1 MMKYVINLRAI
12 CIIHFSVS
20 IHSIDFKAFTQYDF
34 NVSNAVYPG
43 TSTSISTFTPKVFE
57 EEGAEEDCTIV
68 DCIIPTLPRGKEVT
82 GSVKDER
89 VSTTCRS
96 NST

>member
-1 MMKYVINLRAI
+1 MKCVLNLRAI

-20 IHSIDFKAFTQYDF
+20 IHSIDFKAFTQDDF

-68 DCIIPTLPRGKEVT
+68 DCIIPPHTKQSIFNHTMLYPLVR
-82 GSVKDER
+82 
-89 VSTTCRS
+89 
-96 NST
+96 